1 MKTKYFILTVMLCM
15 TFFISPISVFAES
28 DSEAPTI
35 TAKLQGNVIRI
46 EASDNMGVE
55 AVFIDENRINYRVDS
70 ILEIDSREYQSDNEK
85 ISIYAV
91 DFAGNK
97 SSIVEVKNPYYISF
111 GDVDSEPIGTTES
124 VINESFLTPDG
135 TGSIVDN
142 ITDSTEKEFLTIQT
156 PDGNIFYLILD
167 KTRDENG
174 VYLLND
180 VTEDDLAALAKKSDG
195 GTSAIPTPEP
205 TPTPTPEPTPEPQ
218 PETETTPEKKSN
230 SGVIFFVLLLIGG
243 VGGVGWYLKVYK
255 PKQDSLFDS
264 DDDEEEIELPNE
276 ADESEE
282 YDDDEYEDY

>member
-85 ISIYAV
+85 ISVYAV

-97 SSIVEVKNPYYISF
+97 SSVVEVKNPYFISF
-111 GDVDSEPIGTTES
+111 GSLDIDDNSDTEAAKSTES
-124 VINESFLTPDG
+124 SLNKQSFTPDG
-135 TGSIVDN
+135 TGTVVDN

-156 PDGNIFYLILD
+156 ADGNIFYLILD
-167 KTRDENG
+167 KSRDENG

-195 GTSAIPTPEP
+195 GTSIRKNE
-205 TPTPTPEPTPEPQ
+205 
-218 PETETTPEKKSN
+218 
-230 SGVIFFVLLLIGG
+230 
-243 VGGVGWYLKVYK
+243 YK
-255 PKQDSLFDS
+255 
-264 DDDEEEIELPNE
+264 
-276 ADESEE
+276 
-282 YDDDEYEDY
+282 